1 MKKSKIILFLG
12 IILCVVGLASI
23 VYAQTMA
30 ERLSGRILLQV
41 EQNGEAWYV
50 NPVDGKKYFM
60 GRPQD
65 AFNLMRELGLGITD
79 SNLNQIP
86 TAGTSGNIINSENW
100 KPYTYEFFTFDYPSD
115 WTLVNLDNQ
124 TQNPNEKAKFLDA
137 NGKTIATLT
146 CPFTVTSYPGTTKK
160 DDKNKTIS
168 DNYTA
173 ELMVLE
179 GSSVDNQEIPDL
191 GIVIMKRGQFNSCQ
205 LTTMDYDWEFSDMR
219 STYNAIYDSVR

>member
-50 NPVDGKKYFM
+50 NPVDGKRYSM

-79 SNLNQIP
+79 SDLNQIP
-86 TAGTSGNIINSENW
+86 IASLGNLKCTTKPEQGPCKAAIYKYYFDQAENKCKDFIW
-100 KPYTYEFFTFDYPSD
+100 GGCYGVVPF
-115 WTLVNLDNQ
+115 Q
-124 TQNPNEKAKFLDA
+124 
-137 NGKTIATLT
+137 TLT
-146 CPFTVTSYPGTTKK
+146 
-160 DDKNKTIS
+160 
-168 DNYTA
+168 
-173 ELMVLE
+173 E
-179 GSSVDNQEIPDL
+179 
-191 GIVIMKRGQFNSCQ
+191 CQ
-205 LTTMDYDWEFSDMR
+205 NTCE
-219 STYNAIYDSVR
+219 N